1 MNSLGFPILSLITLM
16 PILCAVVVLFIPN
29 EKVDVMKKT
38 VIGFMGVNLLLTLFM
53 FAQYNVSEGGMQ
65 FVENISCSDF
75 LGINYIM
82 AVDGISAPLMLLTSL
97 IIFAGSCISYDMNTR
112 TKEFFVFLMI
122 LVCGVYGV
130 FASQN
135 LLFFYIF
142 FELALVP
149 MYTLVGVWGS
159 VRKDYAAMKLVLY
172 LLIGSVFVLVG
183 IISMYLYG
191 AGANGLGHLTLNMDE
206 LATVAYGTDF
216 QIFAYA
222 FLAFGFGFLVK
233 MFPFHTWSP
242 LGYAAAPTAVS
253 MLHAGV
259 IVKLGAYGLIR
270 CAVSFFPE
278 GAQFWA
284 PVIGLLCMI
293 NIVYGAFIAMVQK
306 DMKLFVG
313 YACVSHMGY
322 ILLGVSTLNLMSL
335 SGAVSQM
342 VAHGLMMGLF
352 FSVIGYIY
360 HEAGTRDISA
370 FGGLA
375 KQMPKAA
382 VLFSLAALACL
393 GLPGMF
399 NFVAEFLIFMGTFTS
414 DKVILGFISY
424 QFMAVIAISGI
435 VSTATYCL
443 RAVRIAFMGPRNPK
457 WDHLHDIHG
466 IYLVGPC
473 VLVIALF
480 VFGIYPHGIGAMIES
495 GVAPIAQAI
504 ESSVIGGIF

>member
-16 PILCAVVVLFIPN
+16 PIICAIVVLFIPSDS
-29 EKVDVMKKT
+29 VDLIKKT
-38 VIGFMGVNLLLTLFM
+38 VIGFMGVNLVLTLFM
-53 FAQYNVSEGGMQ
+53 FTQYSVSDGGFQ
-65 FVENISCSDF
+65 FVENITCSEF

-82 AVDGISAPLMLLTSL
+82 GVDGISAPLMLLNSL
-97 IIFAGSCISYDMNTR
+97 IIFAGSCISYDMNER

-183 IISMYLYG
+183 IIGMYLY
-191 AGANGLGHLTLNMDE
+191 ASSPENLGYLTLNMPE

-216 QIFAYA
+216 QIFAYG
-222 FLAFGFGFLVK
+222 FLALGFGFLVK

-270 CAVSFFPE
+270 CAVSYFPE
-278 GAQFWA
+278 GAQYWA

-293 NIVYGAFIAMVQK
+293 NIIYGAFIAMVQK

-360 HEAGTRDISA
+360 HEAGTRDITA

-375 KQMPKAA
+375 KQMPKAS
-382 VLFSLAALACL
+382 VLFALAAFACL

-399 NFVAEFLIFMGTFTS
+399 NFVAEFLIFMGSFTC

-424 QFMAVIAISGI
+424 RAMAVVAISGI
-435 VSTATYCL
+435 VITATYCL
-443 RAVRIAFMGPRNPK
+443 RALRIAFFGPRNPK
-457 WDHLHDIHG
+457 WDKLHDIHG

-473 VLVIALF
+473 VLVVALF
-480 VFGIYPHGIGAMIES
+480 VFGTFPHGIGMMIES
-495 GVAPIAQAI
+495 GVAPIVDAI
-504 ESSVIGGIF
+504 ESHVIGGIF

>member
-1 MNSLGFPILSLITLM
+1 MNSLGFPILSLMTLM
-16 PILCAVVVLFIPN
+16 PIICALVILFIPSD
-29 EKVDVMKKT
+29 KVDVIKKT
-38 VIGFMGVNLLLTLFM
+38 AIGFMGVNLLLTLFM

-65 FVENISCSDF
+65 FVENIVCSEF
-75 LGINYIM
+75 LGINYM
-82 AVDGISAPLMLLTSL
+82 MGVDGISAPLMLLTSL
-97 IIFAGSCISYDMNTR
+97 IIFAGSCISYDMNER

-183 IISMYLYG
+183 IISVYLY
-191 AGANGLGHLTLNMDE
+191 AASPEMLGHLTLNMDE
-206 LATVAYGTDF
+206 LATVAYTTDF
-216 QIFAYA
+216 QIFVYG
-222 FLAFGFGFLVK
+222 FLALGFGFLVK

-278 GAQFWA
+278 GAQYWA

-293 NIVYGAFIAMVQK
+293 NIIYGAFIAMVQK

-360 HEAGTRDISA
+360 HEAGTRDITA

-375 KQMPKAA
+375 KQMPKAS
-382 VLFSLAALACL
+382 VLFALAALACL

-399 NFVAEFLIFMGTFTS
+399 NFVAEFLIFMGSFTC
-414 DKVILGFISY
+414 DKMILGFISY
-424 QFMAVIAISGI
+424 RAMAVVAISGI
-435 VSTATYCL
+435 VITATYCL
-443 RAVRIAFMGPRNPK
+443 RALRIAFFGPRNPK
-457 WDHLHDIHG
+457 WDKLHDIHG

-473 VLVIALF
+473 VLVAALF
-480 VFGIYPHGIGAMIES
+480 IFGTFPHDIGMMIES
-495 GVAPIAQAI
+495 GVAPIVTAI
-504 ESSVIGGIF
+504 ESNVIGGIF

>member
-1 MNSLGFPILSLITLM
+1 MNSFGFPILSLITLM
-16 PILCAVVVLFIPN
+16 PVICALVVLFIPSD
-29 EKVDVMKKT
+29 KVDLIKKCA
-38 VIGFMGVNLLLTLFM
+38 IGFMGVNLLLTLFM
-53 FAQYNVSEGGMQ
+53 FSQYNVSEGGMQ
-65 FVENISCSDF
+65 FVENITCSEA
-75 LGINYIM
+75 LGISYVM
-82 AVDGISAPLMLLTSL
+82 GVDGISAPLMLLTSC
-97 IIFAGSCISYDMNTR
+97 IIFAGACISYDMNER
-112 TKEFFVFLMI
+112 TKEFFIFLML

-183 IISMYLYG
+183 IISTYLY
-191 AGANGLGHLTLNMDE
+191 AGTSGVLSLNMAE
-206 LATVAYGTDF
+206 LAQVQYDTGF
-216 QIFAYA
+216 QIFAYG
-222 FLAFGFGFLVK
+222 FLALGFGFLVK

-270 CAVSFFPE
+270 CAVSMFPG

-284 PVIGLLCMI
+284 PVIGLLCMV
-293 NIVYGAFIAMVQK
+293 NIIYGAFIALVQK

-360 HEAGTRDISA
+360 HEAGTRMIDD

-399 NFVAEFLIFMGTFTS
+399 NFVAEFLIFMGSFTC

-424 QFMAVIAISGI
+424 RALAVVAISGI
-435 VSTATYCL
+435 VITATYCL
-443 RAVRIAFMGPRNPK
+443 RAVRITFFGPRNPK
-457 WDHLHDIHG
+457 WDKLHDIHG

-480 VFGIYPHGIGAMIES
+480 VFGCYPHGIEAMIES
-495 GVAPIAQAI
+495 GVAPIVSAI
-504 ESSVIGGIF
+504 EANVVGGIF

>member
-16 PILCAVVVLFIPN
+16 PIICAVVIFFIPSAN
-29 EKVDVMKKT
+29 VDAMKKT
-38 VIGFMGVNLLLTLFM
+38 AIGFMGLNLLLTLFM
-53 FAQYNVSEGGMQ
+53 FAQYDVDAGGMQ
-65 FVENISCSDF
+65 FVENVTCSDF

-97 IIFAGSCISYDMNTR
+97 IIFAGSCISFDMNTR
-112 TKEFFVFLMI
+112 TKEFFIFLMI

-191 AGANGLGHLTLNMDE
+191 GTVLGHLSLNMDE
-206 LATVAYGTDF
+206 LAQVPYTTAF
-216 QIFAYA
+216 QTYCYA
-222 FLAFGFGFLVK
+222 FLALGFGFLVK

-278 GAQFWA
+278 GAQYWA
-284 PVIGLLCMI
+284 PVIGLLCMV
-293 NIVYGAFIAMVQK
+293 NIIYGAFIAMVQK

-360 HEAGTRDISA
+360 HEAGTRDITA

-375 KQMPKAA
+375 KQMPRAA

-414 DKVILGFISY
+414 DKLILGFISY
-424 QFMAVIAISGI
+424 QFMAVVAISGI
-435 VSTATYCL
+435 VITATYCL

-457 WDHLHDIHG
+457 WDKLHDIHG

-480 VFGIYPHGIGAMIES
+480 IFGCYPHGIGAMIES
-495 GVAPIAQAI
+495 GVAPLASAI
-504 ESSVIGGIF
+504 ESNVIGGIF

>member
-1 MNSLGFPILSLITLM
+1 
-16 PILCAVVVLFIPN
+16 
-29 EKVDVMKKT
+29 
-38 VIGFMGVNLLLTLFM
+38 
-53 FAQYNVSEGGMQ
+53 
-65 FVENISCSDF
+65 
-75 LGINYIM
+75 
-82 AVDGISAPLMLLTSL
+82 
-97 IIFAGSCISYDMNTR
+97 
-112 TKEFFVFLMI
+112 
-122 LVCGVYGV
+122 
-130 FASQN
+130 
-135 LLFFYIF
+135 
-142 FELALVP
+142 
-149 MYTLVGVWGS
+149 
-159 VRKDYAAMKLVLY
+159 
-172 LLIGSVFVLVG
+172 
-183 IISMYLYG
+183 MYLY
-191 AGANGLGHLTLNMDE
+191 AAAPENLGYLTLNMPE
-206 LATVAYGTDF
+206 LAMVPYATEF
-216 QIFAYA
+216 QIFAYG
-222 FLAFGFGFLVK
+222 FLALGFGFLVK

-270 CAVSFFPE
+270 CAVSYFPE
-278 GAQFWA
+278 GAQYWA
-284 PVIGLLCMI
+284 PVIGILCMI

-360 HEAGTRDISA
+360 HEAGTRDITA

-375 KQMPKAA
+375 KQMPKAS
-382 VLFSLAALACL
+382 VLFALAALACL

-399 NFVAEFLIFMGTFTS
+399 NFVAEFLIFMGSFTC

-424 QFMAVIAISGI
+424 RAMAVIAISGI
-435 VSTATYCL
+435 VITATYCL
-443 RAVRIAFMGPRNPK
+443 RALRIAFFGPRNPK

-473 VLVIALF
+473 VLVVALF
-480 VFGIYPHGIGAMIES
+480 IFGTFPHEIGLMIES
-495 GVAPIAQAI
+495 GVAPIVDAI
-504 ESSVIGGIF
+504 ESNVIGGIF

>member
-1 MNSLGFPILSLITLM
+1 MNTLGFPILSLIALM
-16 PILCAVVVLFIPN
+16 PIICAVVIFFIPN
-29 EKVDVMKKT
+29 DNIRTMKLT
-38 VIGFMGVNLLLTLFM
+38 AVGFMGLNLCLSIFL
-53 FAQYNVSEGGMQ
+53 FAQYNVGQGGMQ
-65 FVENISCSDF
+65 FVENITWSKT
-75 LGINYIM
+75 LGVNYIM
-82 AVDGISAPLMLLTSL
+82 GVDGISLPLVLLTSM
-97 IIFAGSCISYDMNTR
+97 IIFAGSCISFDMDER

-130 FASQN
+130 FMAQN

-149 MYTLVGVWGS
+149 MYTLIGVWGS
-159 VRKDYAAMKLVLY
+159 KRKDYAAMKLTLY

-183 IISMYLYG
+183 IISMYLY
-191 AGANGLGHLTLNMDE
+191 AARPDVLGYMTLNMNE
-206 LATVAYGTDF
+206 LMGAQYSTSF
-216 QIFAYA
+216 QIFCY
-222 FLAFGFGFLVK
+222 GFMALGLGFLVK

-259 IVKLGAYGLIR
+259 IVKLGGYGLIR
-270 CAVSFFPE
+270 LAVSFFPE

-293 NIVYGAFIAMVQK
+293 NIIYGALIAMVQN
-306 DMKLFVG
+306 DMKLLVG

-342 VAHGLMMGLF
+342 VAHGLMTSLYF
-352 FSVIGYIY
+352 ALIGFIY
-360 HEAGTRDISA
+360 HQAGTRDLTA

-375 KQMPKAA
+375 KQMPRVA
-382 VLFSLAALACL
+382 VLFAMASLACL

-414 DKVILGFISY
+414 EKVILGFISY
-424 QFMAVIAISGI
+424 RLMAVVAISGI
-435 VSTATYCL
+435 VITATYCL
-443 RAVRIAFMGPRNPK
+443 RALRICFLGPRNHK

-466 IYLVGPC
+466 IYFVGPC
-473 VLVIALF
+473 VLVAGLLF
-480 VFGIYPHGIGAMIES
+480 FGLWPHDIVTLVES
-495 GVAPIAQAI
+495 GVAPIVANI
-504 ESSVIGGIF
+504 EQTVIGGIF